1 MVAFAAMGL
10 PMLVLGTSVDLLLL
24 SVAFAGTGA
33 ALSVLDLAWNMTVQE
48 KVPEEMLSRIQ
59 SIDGFFSFVGMPVGQ
74 LLVGPLA
81 LALGTR
87 NVELACAG
95 LCVVVAVVAL
105 HLHHV
110 YRLRPDPDTVVA
122 GHMLARRVIED
133 YRRDPGKRHQIGLH
147 NGQRYPGGHPG
158 IHGVAA
164 SAQHPL
170 RGPGSDGMSG
180 GHCPFFAHLHPL
192 NAAIYSCDNY

>member
-1 MVAFAAMGL
+1 MLGPTIAEDTIGSEGWGLAQSAQAVGVFLTALGLSRVVIRRPMVVIMVAFAAMGL

-24 SVAFAGTGA
+24 SIAFAGTGA

-87 NVELACAG
+87 SVELACAG

-105 HLHHV
+105 SRPV
-110 YRLRPDPDTVVA
+110 IAGVRLESPSAAAA
-122 GHMLARRVIED
+122 G
-133 YRRDPGKRHQIGLH
+133 
-147 NGQRYPGGHPG
+147 
-158 IHGVAA
+158 
-164 SAQHPL
+164 
-170 RGPGSDGMSG
+170 
-180 GHCPFFAHLHPL
+180 
-192 NAAIYSCDNY
+192 